1 MDTNIK
7 RGGTVLF
14 RLCWIAYTASYI
26 TRLNYSTAMS
36 SMLAAG
42 LFDKTFG
49 GYLGTGFFACYG
61 LGQLAN
67 GFLGDRIQ
75 PKHMIGIGIT
85 ASGVMN
91 ILMAVLTNRYALLA
105 AWCVNGYCCS
115 MLWAP
120 VIRCFSEY
128 LVAEARSRAGV
139 SISSTI
145 PLGGII
151 SYLMSSLVLGVSGSY
166 RMLFIVSG
174 IIGIAVGA
182 IWVFGMNSLGG
193 YFTEVKPIITA
204 ENGIASGSDSAT
216 RKDTRPFF
224 VLLATTGVLLAMIC
238 IFFNGVLKDGVT
250 LWIPTL
256 LSDGFGVSPS
266 AASLVMTFLPVMNLA
281 GAYVARFL
289 DRRFFRNELATVCF
303 MFGLSFVAV
312 FLLYLIGR
320 LSVVLAAFL
329 VAVCTSSM
337 LGANSMLLTF
347 IPLSYSKIGRS
358 SSITGFFDA
367 CSYLAS
373 AVSSP
378 VIALIS
384 DNYGWDITVLSWCG
398 VALAGAL
405 FAGIGIPLWKKGKE
419 KI

>member
-1 MDTNIK
+1 METRIK
-7 RGGTVLF
+7 RGSTVLF
-14 RLCWIAYTASYI
+14 WLCWIAYTTSYV

-36 SMLAAG
+36 TMIAEG
-42 LFDKTFG
+42 LFGKTFG

-61 LGQLAN
+61 IGQLVN
-67 GFLGDRIQ
+67 GFLGDRIR
-75 PKHMIGIGIT
+75 PKYMIGIGIT

-91 ILMAVLTNRYALLA
+91 LFMAVLTNRYALLGV
-105 AWCVNGYCCS
+105 WCINGYCCS

-128 LVAEARSRAGV
+128 MVAEKRSKAGISV
-139 SISSTI
+139 SSTI
-145 PLGGII
+145 PVGGII
-151 SYLMSSLVLGVSGSY
+151 SYLLSSLILGTSGSY
-166 RMLFIVSG
+166 RMLFAVSG
-174 IIGIAVGA
+174 CIGIAVGA
-182 IWVFGMNSLGG
+182 LWVCGMNSIRAYLE
-193 YFTEVKPIITA
+193 EVQPLVAA
-204 ENGIASGSDSAT
+204 ENGVASGSGTPT

-224 VLLATTGVLLAMIC
+224 VLLAATGALLATVC
-238 IFFNGVLKDGVT
+238 VFFNGALKDGVT

-266 AASLVMTFLPVMNLA
+266 VASLVMTLLPIVNLA
-281 GAYVARFL
+281 GAYVARYL
-289 DRRFFRNELATVCF
+289 DRRFFRNEMTTVCC

-312 FLLYLIGR
+312 LLLYLAGS
-320 LSVVLAAFL
+320 LSVLLAAFF

-347 IPLSYSKIGRS
+347 IPLSYSKVGRS
-358 SSITGFFDA
+358 SSVTGFFDA

-373 AVSSP
+373 AGASP
-378 VIALIS
+378 VIALVS
-384 DNYGWDITVLSWCG
+384 EKYGWDITILSWCG

-405 FAGIGIPLWKKGKE
+405 FAGVGIPLWKKGRE

>member
-1 MDTNIK
+1 MDSKIK

-14 RLCWIAYTASYI
+14 WLCWIAYTTSYI

-36 SMLAAG
+36 TMITEG

-67 GFLGDRIQ
+67 GFLGDRIK
-75 PKHMIGIGIT
+75 PKYMIGIGIT
-85 ASGVMN
+85 ASGIMN
-91 ILMAVLTNRYALLA
+91 LLMALLADKYALLA
-105 AWCVNGYCCS
+105 VWCVNGYCCS

-128 LVAEARSRAGV
+128 MVAEKRNKAGV

-151 SYLMSSLVLGVSGSY
+151 SYLLSSLVLGMSGSY
-166 RMLFIVSG
+166 RMLFTASG

-182 IWVFGMNSLGG
+182 LWIFGMNSLSG
-193 YFTEVKPIITA
+193 YFADVKPIIAA
-204 ENGIASGSDSAT
+204 ENGIASGSDTAI
-216 RKDTRPFF
+216 RKDNRSFF
-224 VLLATTGVLLAMIC
+224 VLLATTGALLAMVC

-256 LSDGFGVSPS
+256 LSDGFVVSPS
-266 AASLVMTFLPVMNLA
+266 VASLVITLLPIVNLA

-289 DRRFFRNELATVCF
+289 DRRFFRNELTTVCF

-312 FLLYLIGR
+312 FLLYLIGS

-329 VAVCTSSM
+329 VAACTSSM

-378 VIALIS
+378 VIALVS
-384 DNYGWDITVLSWCG
+384 ENYGWDITVLSWCG

-405 FAGIGIPLWKKGKE
+405 FAGIGIPLWKKGRE